1 MWLQHRLL
9 HFGSFVKKH
18 SSRFYTLYN
27 KGVFSYSYHLNSL
40 SFSPNSLQ
48 LIGNHHLPI
57 FLPLSSSKVKS
68 LLFPCKSNA
77 IAPQSQCFL
86 LPIATLSQCTC
97 ILCLFKVV
105 SVSLNSAALFLVR
118 YFYILKWHF
127 WDLSIDMGIF
137 WGSWFLHN
145 HEIPHPNQW
154 GSMITTKKYCLFN
167 EDFSVVGFICI

>member
-1 MWLQHRLL
+1 MLFCSLKQLC
-9 HFGSFVKKH
+9 H
-18 SSRFYTLYN
+18 S
-27 KGVFSYSYHLNSL
+27 V
-40 SFSPNSLQ
+40 SP
-48 LIGNHHLPI
+48 
-57 FLPLSSSKVKS
+57 
-68 LLFPCKSNA
+68 LLFSLFFIILYPCYKD
-77 IAPQSQCFL
+77 FRYRRDLTL
-86 LPIATLSQCTC
+86 LLYDKKMYY
-97 ILCLFKVV
+97 F
-105 SVSLNSAALFLVR
+105 LNSAALFLVR

>member
-1 MWLQHRLL
+1 MNDYRNELKERILEYSEKEFYANGVKQVKMDNIANYLSISKRTLYEIYPTKEDLL
-9 HFGSFVKKH
+9 LECLKKH
-18 SSRFYTLYN
+18 DTAYESRIEQY
-27 KGVFSYSYHLNSL
+27 
-40 SFSPNSLQ
+40 
-48 LIGNHHLPI
+48 IED
-57 FLPLSSSKVKS
+57 
-68 LLFPCKSNA
+68 
-77 IAPQSQCFL
+77 
-86 LPIATLSQCTC
+86 
-97 ILCLFKVV
+97 
-105 SVSLNSAALFLVR
+105 LNSAALFLVR

>member
-1 MWLQHRLL
+1 M
-9 HFGSFVKKH
+9 
-18 SSRFYTLYN
+18 
-27 KGVFSYSYHLNSL
+27 
-40 SFSPNSLQ
+40 Q
-48 LIGNHHLPI
+48 LDCNYII
-57 FLPLSSSKVKS
+57 KES
-68 LLFPCKSNA
+68 LLQPNY
-77 IAPQSQCFL
+77 I
-86 LPIATLSQCTC
+86 PI
-97 ILCLFKVV
+97 
-105 SVSLNSAALFLVR
+105 LNSAALFLVR

>member
-1 MWLQHRLL
+1 MTK
-9 HFGSFVKKH
+9 VN
-18 SSRFYTLYN
+18 YN
-27 KGVFSYSYHLNSL
+27 ANHITVAKALGIILMV
-40 SFSPNSLQ
+40 
-48 LIGNHHLPI
+48 IGHARINRY
-57 FLPLSSSKVKS
+57 
-68 LLFPCKSNA
+68 
-77 IAPQSQCFL
+77 
-86 LPIATLSQCTC
+86 
-97 ILCLFKVV
+97 
-105 SVSLNSAALFLVR
+105 LNSAALFLVR

>member
-1 MWLQHRLL
+1 MRLYLQNIE
-9 HFGSFVKKH
+9 GSTQTYVIMPRQIKANKI
-18 SSRFYTLYN
+18 LY
-27 KGVFSYSYHLNSL
+27 
-40 SFSPNSLQ
+40 
-48 LIGNHHLPI
+48 
-57 FLPLSSSKVKS
+57 
-68 LLFPCKSNA
+68 
-77 IAPQSQCFL
+77 
-86 LPIATLSQCTC
+86 
-97 ILCLFKVV
+97 
-105 SVSLNSAALFLVR
+105 LNSAALFLVR